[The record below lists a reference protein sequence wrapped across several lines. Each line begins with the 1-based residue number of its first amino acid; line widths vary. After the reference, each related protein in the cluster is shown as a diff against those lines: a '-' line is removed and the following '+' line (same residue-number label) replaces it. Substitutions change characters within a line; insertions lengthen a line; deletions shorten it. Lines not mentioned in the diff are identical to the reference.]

1 LIGELDDLKVFFL
14 IRNSNLASFM
24 VVLLGLTG
32 LEGRERGGGIFG
44 DGAPRVPLLG
54 AGRD

>member
-1 LIGELDDLKVFFL
+1 LDDLKVFFL